1 MACEVIVDPENNQTA
16 NGEIMDLSTLS
27 QNELRRLLTRIE
39 AELRRRNDTARRNLL
54 KRMEKMAAEEG
65 LSLSDLLGASAPAA
79 EPKEAAAKPGRR
91 AANKKEKDKE
101 KVAPVIKY
109 RHPED
114 AAKGWSGRGRKPQ
127 WAIDWINQGK
137 SLEELAV

>member
-1 MACEVIVDPENNQTA
+1 
-16 NGEIMDLSTLS
+16 MDLSTLS

-65 LSLSDLLGASAPAA
+65 LSLSELLSASAPAA

-91 AANKKEKDKE
+91 AAPKKEKDKE
-101 KVAPVIKY
+101 KVAPVI
-109 RHPED
+109 RFRSPD
-114 AAKGWSGRGRKPQ
+114 DPSKGWSGRGRKPQ
-127 WAIDWINQGK
+127 WAIDWIEQGK
-137 SLEELAV
+137 SMDELAV